1 MLDSTAIRMLAEPG
15 RGLYESFYFRGTS
28 GDGKQAFWLKHNM
41 LRYQGS
47 QDVWMEGALVLF
59 DRATNRTSAVYS
71 HEAVDARRFERISE
85 IAKDWEHVALEL
97 HNGSS
102 VQIGRNY
109 LGGQISG
116 EGGQARWD
124 LQVHRSGMKLVP
136 FPHEA
141 MYRLPLPRN
150 KLLTRDC
157 HLDFHGSVYAGDL
170 AFSGVFHGMNG
181 HNWGTGHAHSYA
193 YANCAQ
199 FRGQDIAYFD
209 GYSARVSLVGGRLV
223 TPWLTMASLHWG
235 GHWHHFNELRR
246 AAGHKVR
253 RLDDHGWR
261 AELHNATHR
270 LEVDVDGASPQE
282 LPWAALHYENP
293 DRHRSVIKST
303 KMATVKLRLS
313 RRDGELVSELFSDA
327 CELETLLPGNRPTTD
342 GFIGRP

>member
-47 QDVWMEGALVLF
+47 EDVWMEGALILF
-59 DRATNRTSAVYS
+59 DRVANRTCAVYS
-71 HEAVDARRFERISE
+71 HEAIDARRFARMSE

-102 VQIGRNY
+102 VQIGRSY
-109 LGGQISG
+109 LGGHLAG

-124 LQVHRSGMKLVP
+124 LQVHHSDTRLVP

-141 MYRLPLPRN
+141 MYRLPWPRT

-157 HLDFHGSVYAGDL
+157 HVNFRGSVRAGDL

-181 HNWGTGHAHSYA
+181 HNWGTRHAHAYA

-199 FRGQDIAYFD
+199 FRGRDIAYFD
-209 GYSARVSLVGGRLV
+209 GYSARVALAGGRLV
-223 TPWLTMASLHWG
+223 TPWLSMASLHWG
-235 GHWHHFNELRR
+235 GQWHHFNGLRR
-246 AAGHKVR
+246 AAGQKVR
-253 RLDDHGWR
+253 RLDDYGWQ
-261 AELHNATHR
+261 AELLNDTHR
-270 LEVDVDGASPQE
+270 LEIDVAGASPQV
-282 LPWAALHYENP
+282 LPWVALHYENP
-293 DRHRSVIKST
+293 NRKRSVIKST
-303 KMATVKLRLS
+303 KLAAVKLRLL
-313 RRDGELVSELFSDA
+313 RRDGDLVSELFSDA
-327 CELETLLPGNRPTTD
+327 CELETSLPGNQPATD